1 MPNGKPDGS
10 IIVDTQ
16 IDNKG
21 LAAGSEELKK
31 AIKSMSAT
39 VKSRFKDIKQSADN
53 LNNTVISPQL
63 DVTNIEQ
70 AEKEIVE
77 LEREIKRLN
86 DKKASLES
94 GKLGL
99 GNYNKELAQ
108 LDVSTA
114 EMMKDARTPQQR
126 TNVEA
131 IQSVEMDRLEEK
143 YSGVI
148 SKQEQYN
155 AKIKEAEARIQQL
168 KSGIAAAQ
176 ASEQAEANAA
186 EKVASA
192 QSRAATQA
200 TRKASAEN
208 SSANASK
215 RNAKELSRGQVFA
228 NGLKN
233 AFNKVHKTAGGLL
246 GRLATMRKHTGAM
259 HGNILKMG
267 LAMLSIRSIWGAIR
281 QVMNA
286 ALSSN
291 QQLQNKLTAIK
302 GVFGQ
307 AFLPIINTLISGL
320 SYIVTL
326 ADRIYQ
332 IFSGVSLISKYN
344 ASQMKSTA
352 GSTGAAAK
360 SAKELKKQLAGF
372 DELNVL
378 NKNDT
383 DSGSGGGG
391 AGGGNIATFEPS
403 KLSSKVKEFVDK
415 LKELYKQ
422 GDFEGIG
429 VLIGT
434 AINKGLQKI
443 NDAIRWENL
452 GGKITEFVTNFTTAF
467 NSLVDTVDWE
477 LLGDTVAQGI
487 NTIVNTLYLLLT
499 QIDFAKCG
507 QALGQD
513 LNGLLHGVDWKKL
526 GMTVS
531 AAFEAVL
538 TYLINAVETF
548 DWRGLGK
555 AIADFIQGINWVKI
569 IGDLARLI
577 GDIVISL
584 CDIVIGFVETVDWGK
599 AASDL
604 FDSIVAM
611 FTNIKWDELVS
622 SLCELIGSLLGAA
635 IKFIVTWNEKKL
647 TAFSEIAANIV
658 DGFKNGINDEL
669 KQIGKWIVDHIF
681 KPFIDGFKKAFGI
694 HSPSTV
700 MAEQGGYLIDG
711 LKNGIGNVWNKVKEK
726 FTAFWSSLKDYF
738 KASGFNG
745 LGSNIISGIKTGIGG
760 VWSKLKEKFSAFWT
774 SLKNYFKASGFNGLG
789 SNIISGIKS
798 GIGGVWSK
806 LKEKFSSFRTSIKSF
821 FSAENFKN
829 LGNNIVSGIKRG
841 INDKIGEI
849 KTALTNGLSSA
860 LSAVKQL
867 LGIHSPSR
875 VFRDEV
881 GQYIGLGIGEGISG
895 SIPKVVDKA
904 ASLTDAVANQFNS
917 NKFKLNGIGSI
928 GDTLAAQLRS
938 IGASVQFS
946 YPTAMRA
953 LPYSMRGEITS
964 KELWSIAE
972 HLADDITY
980 SNIQISREQTEELRR
995 IISALDLTVNIDERA
1010 EADRVIKE
1018 IKRRTLITKQNPLL
1032 V

>member
-1 MPNGKPDGS
+1 
-10 IIVDTQ
+10 
-16 IDNKG
+16 
-21 LAAGSEELKK
+21 
-31 AIKSMSAT
+31 
-39 VKSRFKDIKQSADN
+39 
-53 LNNTVISPQL
+53 
-63 DVTNIEQ
+63 
-70 AEKEIVE
+70 
-77 LEREIKRLN
+77 
-86 DKKASLES
+86 
-94 GKLGL
+94 
-99 GNYNKELAQ
+99 
-108 LDVSTA
+108 
-114 EMMKDARTPQQR
+114 
-126 TNVEA
+126 
-131 IQSVEMDRLEEK
+131 
-143 YSGVI
+143 
-148 SKQEQYN
+148 
-155 AKIKEAEARIQQL
+155 
-168 KSGIAAAQ
+168 
-176 ASEQAEANAA
+176 
-186 EKVASA
+186 
-192 QSRAATQA
+192 
-200 TRKASAEN
+200 
-208 SSANASK
+208 
-215 RNAKELSRGQVFA
+215 
-228 NGLKN
+228 
-233 AFNKVHKTAGGLL
+233 
-246 GRLATMRKHTGAM
+246 MRKHTGAM

-267 LAMLSIRSIWGAIR
+267 LAMLSIRSIWGDIR
-281 QVMNA
+281 QVMNT

-291 QQLQNKLTAIK
+291 QQLQNQLTAIK

-332 IFSGVSLISKYN
+332 IFSDVSLISKYN

-403 KLSSKVKEFVDK
+403 KLSSKVKDFVDK

-443 NDAIRWENL
+443 NDAIRWENV

-467 NSLVDTVDWE
+467 NSLIDTVDWE

-507 QALGQD
+507 QALGQA

-538 TYLINAVETF
+538 KYLINAVETF

-577 GDIVISL
+577 DDIVIAL

-611 FTNIKWDELVS
+611 LTNIKWGELAS

-658 DGFKNGINDEL
+658 DGFKNGITDEL

-760 VWSKLKEKFSAFWT
+760 VWSKLKEKFS
-774 SLKNYFKASGFNGLG
+774 SFK
-789 SNIISGIKS
+789 
-798 GIGGVWSK
+798 
-806 LKEKFSSFRTSIKSF
+806 TSIKSF

-841 INDKIGEI
+841 INDKISEI

-904 ASLTDAVANQFNS
+904 ASLTDAVANQFSS
-917 NKFKLNGIGSI
+917 NKFKLNGVGSI

-953 LPYSMRGEITS
+953 LPYAMRGEITS

-972 HLADDITY
+972 HLADDITN